1 MAQSSLSS
9 SNNQNY
15 LFFSRENMGG
25 LAGTVQSNATGG
37 AYSLSSLLKNR
48 SPSQASSLAN
58 SGTAATSESYYPSSA
73 IYKAQNHEGPAGK
86 TRLWDDSNRRD
97 GRDGRDGD
105 VGTPWVRDATALGGL
120 GLGIA
125 SFFEQRKTAKL
136 QRDALRHDIATAK
149 EQRVNRQ
156 AMADSWNRAWSK

>member
-37 AYSLSSLLKNR
+37 PYSLSSLLKNR
-48 SPSQASSLAN
+48 SSLAN

-86 TRLWDDSNRRD
+86 TRLWDDSNR
-97 GRDGRDGD
+97 RDGRDGD